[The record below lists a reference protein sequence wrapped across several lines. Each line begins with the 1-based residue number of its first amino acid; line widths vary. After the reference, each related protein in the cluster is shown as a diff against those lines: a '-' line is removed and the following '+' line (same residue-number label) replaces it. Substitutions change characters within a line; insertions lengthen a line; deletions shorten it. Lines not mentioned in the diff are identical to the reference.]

1 MASMIVDHKKV
12 LEQLGVLLGREQK
25 CALIIS
31 PDNKKWQEDLEET
44 KKKTGEKF
52 TVLVMG
58 IFSSGKS
65 SMINALIGEEL
76 LPTGVLPETAVIG
89 ELHYGEKKK
98 ITIYPKKGKW
108 KGGDKPFEL
117 ASPTMEEIAKY
128 ASIDNEAGFNS
139 KQQNSQRIE
148 SAFQKIV
155 IHWPLDILKD
165 GVVLV
170 DSPGLNDPFSNDYI
184 VKGYLPKADAII
196 YVMSSTTAYTATDV
210 EQLDEINK
218 FGLRNIITGY
228 TYYDVALRSMAR
240 KPGKVEET
248 RRVLTSHMLKHS
260 SLGEESIH
268 FLSSIDGLDAKLNG
282 DQALLVRSGYDGL
295 EKYLGHYLV
304 EGKGRDQVKNMAETI
319 RIQADIMIKQAT
331 VLNEAAGKDVKNLD
345 ERIEQA
351 QRELNTIKTA
361 TNSTK
366 RVFRTMMERCMPQV
380 EMMTEE
386 YVKKLADITDLD
398 GFEPETELASGLGRL
413 NPFATKKKAEAV
425 QEEFKTE
432 FERRMNKNLDNWMA
446 SVMTPYLQ
454 EAIQESAR
462 SVEKQLQN
470 LADRLEGI
478 NSLLAYGTVEER
490 GSGRATSIALGL
502 VWGIL
507 TGNWFTSGISAIYGK
522 GAFAKA
528 LVAQAAVLAGTAG
541 LLAAGVVITLPAF
554 IAAAIVAQ
562 IVAILVNNTEAQL
575 RRMKKDIVKGYRE
588 GYLKEPQNV
597 EKNVKAVV
605 NNVKK
610 YINSVCD
617 DMDAA
622 LDADVKAKEDLID
635 ATIRDKKRS
644 QEERDQE
651 IKKREDAVKDL
662 KEITEEAAQICGK
675 YGLTGN

>member
-12 LEQLGVLLGREQK
+12 LEQLKGLLEREQN
-25 CALIIS
+25 CAMIIS
-31 PDNKKWQEDLEET
+31 PDNMKWQNDLEET

-89 ELHYGEKKK
+89 ELHYGDEKR

-108 KGGDKPFEL
+108 KGGDKPFDL
-117 ASPTMEEIAKY
+117 VSPTMEEIAKY

-139 KQQNSQRIE
+139 KQDNSHRIE

-155 IHWPLDILKD
+155 IHWPLEILKD

-170 DSPGLNDPFSNDYI
+170 DSPGINDPFSNDYI
-184 VKGYLPKADAII
+184 VKGYLPQADAII
-196 YVMSSTTAYTATDV
+196 YVMSSNSAYTKTDV
-210 EQLDEINK
+210 EQLEEINK

-228 TYYDVALRSMAR
+228 TYYDVALRSLSR
-240 KPGKVEET
+240 KPEKVDET
-248 RRVLTSHMLKHS
+248 RRVLISHMSKHS
-260 SLGEESIH
+260 SLGEEAIH

-319 RIQADIMIKQAT
+319 RIQAEIMKKQAK
-331 VLNEAAGKDVKNLD
+331 VLNDAAGKDVKNLD
-345 ERIEQA
+345 ERIEKA
-351 QRELNTIKTA
+351 QMELNTIRTDTK
-361 TNSTK
+361 STK
-366 RVFRTMMERCMPQV
+366 RIFRTMMERCMPQV
-380 EMMTEE
+380 KIMTEE
-386 YVKKLADITDLD
+386 HVKKLADETDLE

-425 QEEFKTE
+425 QKEFKEE
-432 FERRMNKNLDNWMA
+432 FERRMNKNLENWMV
-446 SVMTPYLQ
+446 STMTPFLQ
-454 EAIQESAR
+454 DAIQDSAR

-470 LADRLEGI
+470 LADQQENI
-478 NSLLAYGTVEER
+478 SSLLAYGTIEES
-490 GSGRATSIALGL
+490 GSGRASSIALGL

-528 LVAQAAVLAGTAG
+528 LAAQAAVLIGTTA
-541 LLAAGVVITLPAF
+541 LLAAGVVVTLPAF
-554 IAAAIVAQ
+554 LVAAVVTQ
-562 IVAILVNNTEAQL
+562 IGAILLNNTESQL
-575 RRMKKDIVKGYRE
+575 RRMKKDIVNKYRE
-588 GYLKEPQNV
+588 GYLAEPRNVEQNV
-597 EKNVKAVV
+597 EAVV
-605 NNVKK
+605 RNVRA
-610 YINSVCD
+610 YIDSVCN
-617 DMDAA
+617 DMDSA
-622 LDADVKAKEDLID
+622 LDADVEASENLIN
-635 ATIRDKKRS
+635 ATILDNQRS
-644 QEERDQE
+644 QEERD
-651 IKKREDAVKDL
+651 
-662 KEITEEAAQICGK
+662 KEITRREKAIEELTLITDKAAQICGK